1 MGWQLAADW
10 HMWACTCP
18 AAVAIPCFPHLSN
31 DGVLFG
37 TLIVND
43 SNLQDLVLDFDE
55 EKCRGKDMY
64 FGSEATDLPLVLAAA
79 GGSCPQLRSLAVQG
93 HRRGAYFRFL
103 NE

>member
-1 MGWQLAADW
+1 
-10 HMWACTCP
+10 MWACP
-18 AAVAIPCFPHLSN
+18 AAVAIPCFPHLSK

-55 EKCRGKDMY
+55 EKGRGGNVY

-79 GGSCPQLRSLAVQG
+79 GDSCPQLRSLAVQG
-93 HRRGAYFRFL
+93 HRGCAYTRFS